1 MKKIFTPQEI
11 AEFLHV
17 APTTIYAELE
27 RGKLPHGRVGRKY
40 IITRRHLE
48 DYLTKEVVEEL
59 LVEEEQQDTSAD
71 LTAES
76 EINGASPWL
85 DVIAQDMTEA
95 IAAVEKDV
103 PEAEHQTWLKAMA
116 AAVKPLEVEDA

>member
-27 RGKLPHGRVGRKY
+27 RGKLPHSRVGRKY
-40 IITRRHLE
+40 IITQRHLE
-48 DYLTKEVVEEL
+48 DYLTKEVIEEL
-59 LVEEEQQDTSAD
+59 LDEGGQQDTSAD
-71 LTAES
+71 LTAEA
-76 EINGASPWL
+76 EINSASPWL
-85 DVIAQDMTEA
+85 DVIAQDMAEA

-103 PEAEHQTWLKAMA
+103 PEAEHQAWFKAMA
-116 AAVKPLEVEDA
+116 DAVKPLEVEDA

>member
-11 AEFLHV
+11 AGLLHV

-27 RGKLPHGRVGRKY
+27 RGKLPHTRIGRKY

-59 LVEEEQQDTSAD
+59 LGQEQQDTSAA
-71 LTAES
+71 LIAGS
-76 EINGASPWL
+76 EINGAVPWL
-85 DVIAQDMTEA
+85 DAIAQDMAGA

-103 PEAEHQTWLKAMA
+103 PEAEHQAWLKAMA
-116 AAVKPLEVEDA
+116 AAVKPLGVDDA

>member
-11 AEFLHV
+11 AGLLHV
-17 APTTIYAELE
+17 ALTTIYAELE
-27 RGKLPHGRVGRKY
+27 RGKLPHTRIGRKY

-59 LVEEEQQDTSAD
+59 LGQEQQDTSAA
-71 LTAES
+71 LIAGS
-76 EINGASPWL
+76 EINGAVPWL
-85 DVIAQDMTEA
+85 DVIAQDMAGA

-103 PEAEHQTWLKAMA
+103 PEAEHQAWLKAMA
-116 AAVKPLEVEDA
+116 AAVKPLGVDDA